1 MNGRNAVRLGCIAVL
16 AVVLAFG
23 CSLLPRENVAEGG
36 GWYIKLR
43 IQAAAVSKGITVDEL
58 DVTGMAFQ
66 VLGPGEDVL
75 QSIDWK
81 KEDGSQEYLVAVPQ
95 PGEYGFEVTH
105 FGERDGVLVRAKESA
120 SFEIR
125 AMKIT
130 VIDVVPGGIGLIW
143 VEGEEAQEVDLTG
156 YWDMLA
162 YVEDQTSDPI
172 PMCLKQTGTQ
182 LDVQFG
188 GGGLCP
194 GSFDGENVNFQGKP
208 GGEEGTEVSF
218 SGKIEGEQIR
228 GVATFA
234 SGTAAF
240 CMTRMS
246 KPFGHWDIDGS
257 YQDLPIHLDSEYA
270 LGTKDDDPGPVN
282 FILHY
287 WDTELGA
294 YLWFYVVGED
304 LEAGRTYSFPGEA
317 WGSLH
322 WSPNTEEFEQEDID
336 LVGPGTLYISSCSA
350 EGIAGTY
357 AASLQGGG
365 SISGSFDV
373 SFVEDW

>member
-1 MNGRNAVRLGCIAVL
+1 MLRRRKFLSLGSL
-16 AVVLAFG
+16 ALMMLLLAFG
-23 CSLLPRENVAEGG
+23 CSLPRENVSESD

-43 IQAAAVSKGITVDEL
+43 IQAPAAKGITVDEL
-58 DVTGMAFQ
+58 EVTGIAIAI
-66 VLGPGEDVL
+66 LGPGEEVL

-81 KEDGSQEYLVAVPQ
+81 KADGSQEYLVAVPQ
-95 PGEYGFEVTH
+95 PGEYRLEVTH
-105 FGERDGVLVRAKESA
+105 LGEREGVPVRAKESA
-120 SFEIR
+120 AFEIR

-143 VEGEEAQEVDLTG
+143 VEGEEAQEIDLTG
-156 YWDMLA
+156 YWDMLF
-162 YVEDQTSDPI
+162 YLEDQTLGPVQ
-172 PMCLKQTGTQ
+172 MCLKQSGTQ

-188 GGGLCP
+188 GGGFCP
-194 GSFDGENVNFQGKP
+194 GSFDGENVAFQGKP

-218 SGKIEGEQIR
+218 SGRVEGEQIK
-228 GVATFA
+228 GDATMG
-234 SGTAAF
+234 STTATF
-240 CMTRMS
+240 CMTRS
-246 KPFGHWDIDGS
+246 TLPFGHWDIDGS

-282 FILHY
+282 FILSY

-294 YLWFYVVGED
+294 YLWFNVVSEE
-304 LEAGRTYSFPGEA
+304 LEAGRTYSIPGEA

-322 WSPNTEEFEQEDID
+322 WSPNTEEFEREDIVLD
-336 LVGPGTLYISSCSA
+336 GPGTLHISSCSA